1 MKKNILNFSIT
12 ESENISLDDSVII
25 ENTKMTK
32 YKKPQFTEKELE
44 QLFFLSKLDKFE
56 DDINNCNNFIKKLK
70 ASAKELRQVYNQD
83 IIKIK
88 KMKKS
93 RENSDITGFNKKIV
107 LPNKLANLIKVPNGS
122 IMTMPE
128 YTKKVFSELKE
139 RNLYYKDDNRIFR
152 ADKEFIEIF
161 ELKDSVNKS
170 ITFPDPEGFNIR
182 TIQKCISNAYK
193 KLTKL

>member
-25 ENTKMTK
+25 ENTKMAK
-32 YKKPQFTEKELE
+32 YKKHQFTEKELE

-56 DDINNCNNFIKKLK
+56 DDINTCSNFIKKLK

-93 RENSDITGFNKKIV
+93 RENSDIIGFNKKII

-128 YTKKVFSELKE
+128 YTKKVFNELKE
-139 RNLYYKDDNRIFR
+139 RNLYYKEDNRIFR